1 MDLNT
6 LSLEELQQLRTDVE
20 KAIATVEIRRKKEAY
35 DAVRAA
41 AAQFGMSL
49 DDLIGEQPTKGKGKS
64 KTVGVPK
71 YAHPENPD
79 LTWTGRGRRPKWV
92 EEHEAAGGSLDDLAI

>member
-1 MDLNT
+1 MDLHA
-6 LSLEELQQLRTDVE
+6 LSLEDLKKLRSDVE
-20 KAIATVEIRRKKEAY
+20 KAISTLEIRRKKEAY
-35 DAVRAA
+35 DAARAA
-41 AAQFGMSL
+41 VAEFGFSL
-49 DDLIGEQPTKGKGKS
+49 DDIIGDQARKGKARS

-92 EEHEAAGGSLDDLAI
+92 DEHEAAGGSLEDLAI